1 MSTAVYETPQEAR
14 LVRVFLF
21 LAVYSYLPLA
31 LPTLYAPV
39 YASEIIEPEAYK
51 AMKRSEI
58 KRRPLSDT
66 TLAGLEPEPS
76 AYRELD
82 SPGLY
87 FRVKPN
93 GSKSWEL
100 RYKKPD
106 GKWSWLGLGGY
117 PEVSGSL
124 ARQKA
129 NELKADATDG
139 KNPIVSKQARKEAE
153 LEKATD
159 TFEALAREW
168 HTSRINQWDATT
180 AKRIMGALE
189 KHVFPTLG
197 KQAYNQITSMTWM
210 QLLKGMEQ
218 QGILEQMS
226 RVRSYC
232 KDAYDL
238 ARVTGRATNN
248 PLEGV
253 HKFLSAGKVEN
264 YAHVPLD
271 ELPALLRAIN
281 SYPHAK
287 DVQIG
292 LRLLTLLA
300 VRPSELREAHWSEF
314 DLSQKVWTVPAE
326 RKGRK
331 KGKEHIVPLCHQ
343 AVALLKE
350 LQPITGSY
358 PLLFPGRSD
367 RTKPRSD
374 TVFLMALRRLGYE
387 GRQTGHGFRHIASTI
402 LNEHGWPSDH
412 IEAQLSHKTKGV
424 RGVYNK
430 AQYLEQRTTMMQWY
444 ADHLDQLAAG
454 NVVQGQ
460 FSKVV

>member
-1 MSTAVYETPQEAR
+1 
-14 LVRVFLF
+14 
-21 LAVYSYLPLA
+21 
-31 LPTLYAPV
+31 
-39 YASEIIEPEAYK
+39 
-51 AMKRSEI
+51 MKRSDI

-66 TLAGLEPEPS
+66 ALVNLAPEAG

-82 SPGLY
+82 SSGLY

-93 GSKSWEL
+93 GQKSWEL

-117 PEVSGSL
+117 PEVSGAL

-129 NELKADATDG
+129 AELRADAAEG
-139 KNPIVSKQARKEAE
+139 KNPIAAKKARKAAVI
-153 LEKATD
+153 KATND

-168 HTSRINQWDATT
+168 HTSRLGGWDVGT
-180 AKRIMGALE
+180 AKRVLGALE
-189 KHVFPTLG
+189 RHVFPSLG
-197 KQAYNQITSMTWM
+197 KRPYVSILSMEWVE
-210 QLLKGMEQ
+210 LLRALER

-226 RVRSYC
+226 RVRAYC
-232 KDAYDL
+232 KDIYDL
-238 ARVTGRATNN
+238 ARVTGRAMNN

-253 HKFLSAGKVEN
+253 HKFLSSGKAVN
-264 YAHVPLD
+264 YAHVSQE
-271 ELPALLRAIN
+271 ELPALLRAIQ

-287 DVQIG
+287 DVQLG
-292 LRLLTLLA
+292 LRLLTLMA
-300 VRPSELREAHWSEF
+300 VRPSELREAHWAEF
-314 DLSQKVWTVPAE
+314 DFDKQLWTVPIE

-331 KGKEHIVPLCHQ
+331 KGREHLVPLCNQ
-343 AVALLKE
+343 AISALIE
-350 LQPITGSY
+350 LRQITGAY

-402 LNEHGWPSDH
+402 LNEHGFQADH
-412 IEAQLSHKTKGV
+412 IEAQLSHKAPGV
-424 RGVYNK
+424 RGIYNK

-444 ADHLDQLAAG
+444 ADHLDELETG
-454 NVVQGQ
+454 NIKAVLKTIV
-460 FSKVV
+460 S